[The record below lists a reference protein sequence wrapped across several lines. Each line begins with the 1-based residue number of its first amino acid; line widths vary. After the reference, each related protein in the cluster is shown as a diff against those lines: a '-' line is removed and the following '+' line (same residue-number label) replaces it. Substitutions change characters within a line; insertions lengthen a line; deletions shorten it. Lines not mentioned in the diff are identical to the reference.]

1 MLSSCSKDTPVQYA
15 MTNQVFVTNAASSFN
30 FQIQAGMLAQTT
42 GVNDSVKSYGG
53 EMVKDNT
60 AAYTLLKALA
70 TSKGLIISTTL
81 QASDQTNLAALQ
93 AKTGAAFDQ
102 LYAQTMILTH
112 TQELNFFQVGAQAT
126 GVEDAG
132 KLT

>member
-1 MLSSCSKDTPVQYA
+1 
-15 MTNQVFVTNAASSFN
+15 
-30 FQIQAGMLAQTT
+30 
-42 GVNDSVKSYGG
+42 
-53 EMVKDNT
+53 
-60 AAYTLLKALA
+60 LKALA

-126 GVEDAG
+126 GVEDAD
-132 KLT
+132 LRTLAYNQVPLLEVRLQAAYALQTLVSSE